1 MKIEK
6 IVAPCDLSSKE
17 PYGTEWHADLESGK
31 QIWIQTNKDI
41 DNPKWVRL
49 GNLFEE
55 YYDYEKGSGLRSLLN
70 GILLINERIQMDLR

>member
-41 DNPKWVRL
+41 DNPKWIRL
-49 GNLFEE
+49 GDMYED
-55 YYDYEKGSGLRSLLN
+55 YYIN
-70 GILLINERIQMDLR
+70 GRDSHYSELSSNRLITIGKR